1 MSARWCDFGSV
12 NVCWRVYV
20 WWSQT
25 SRVAGSRCGGIFFG
39 VSGMGYH
46 VMWTWMRQ
54 QTTNDE
60 GDGRVSKNAMK
71 VSLGEVGVSEDLMI
85 LEASENMNC
94 LKYCGSL
101 TPQPLLR
108 QRTG

>member
-1 MSARWCDFGSV
+1 
-12 NVCWRVYV
+12 
-20 WWSQT
+20 
-25 SRVAGSRCGGIFFG
+25 
-39 VSGMGYH
+39 MGYH

-85 LEASENMNC
+85 LEASE
-94 LKYCGSL
+94 KYELLDVLWQFDPATPSSTEDRL
-101 TPQPLLR
+101 T
-108 QRTG
+108 